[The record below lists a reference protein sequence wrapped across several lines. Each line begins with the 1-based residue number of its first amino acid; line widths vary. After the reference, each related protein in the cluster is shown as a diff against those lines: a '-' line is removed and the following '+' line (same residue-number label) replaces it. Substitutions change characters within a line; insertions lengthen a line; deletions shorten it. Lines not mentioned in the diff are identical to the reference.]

1 MTPDG
6 RFERDLPDLLAELA
20 KGSMP
25 EYRDDLGQRT
35 GRMRQRPIW
44 AFPERWLPMDFTT
57 KHLFV
62 PPIRWRSIGIA
73 ILIAALVVAALFA
86 LGVGR
91 PRPLPRPLPEPYG
104 PAGNGLIAYASGGD
118 IYVGEPVSGT
128 SRLVIAGPE
137 TDHDPTFSKIGSRF
151 VFLRKTADGVRE
163 NLLIANADGTG
174 VRVLTKTPLLNV
186 TGGDWSADGRTI
198 VILSSRA
205 GRQQMSVIDVDR
217 GETHPL
223 DMGFEVRSPEVTFIP
238 PDDVEIAFVNSA
250 NETISTTYAVKPDGT
265 RLRVLVS
272 ADATRFSPDGSK
284 IAYSSNDIYQGRART
299 RTHVA
304 DADGRHDVTIE
315 NPPDVQYQ
323 GDPAWSPDGSRLLV
337 ARARYETKL
346 GVELTLAIV
355 PSVGGPGSEIG
366 PPPPDGFGAFGWS
379 PDGTEIVLG
388 SANESR
394 DAALI
399 RVVDG
404 SHRSVPRW
412 YTASWQRVAP

>member
-25 EYRDDLGQRT
+25 EYRDDLVQRT

-104 PAGNGLIAYASGGD
+104 RAGNGLIAYADRGD
-118 IYVGEPVSGT
+118 IYLGDPVSGT
-128 SRLVIAGPE
+128 SRAVISGPE

-151 VFLRKTADGVRE
+151 VFLRKTADGNHE
-163 NLLIANADGTG
+163 NLLIANADGTD
-174 VRVLTKTPLLNV
+174 VRLLTNDPLVNV
-186 TGGDWSADGRTI
+186 TDGDWSADDRTI
-198 VILSSRA
+198 VVVSRIA
-205 GRQQMSVIDVDR
+205 GRQQMSVIDVDSGR
-217 GETHPL
+217 TKPL
-223 DMGFEVRSPEVTFIP
+223 DLGFEVQDVTFIH
-238 PDDVEIAFVNSA
+238 PDDVEIAFVSSA

-265 RLRVLVS
+265 ELRTLVS
-272 ADATRFSPDGSK
+272 GAAISFAPDGSK
-284 IAYSSNDIYQGRART
+284 IAYTANDIYKGKARM
-299 RTHVA
+299 RIHVA
-304 DADGRHDVTIE
+304 DADRRHDVTIE

-323 GDPAWSPDGSRLLV
+323 GSPAWSPDGSRLLV
-337 ARARYETKL
+337 ARARYETKF

-355 PSVGGPGSEIG
+355 PSVGGPGVEVG

-379 PDGTEIVLG
+379 PDGTMIVLS
-388 SANESR
+388 SANEKL
-394 DAALI
+394 DATLI
-399 RVVDG
+399 TVDDG
-404 SHRSVPRW
+404 SYRSVPRW
-412 YTASWQRVAP
+412 TSASWQRVAP